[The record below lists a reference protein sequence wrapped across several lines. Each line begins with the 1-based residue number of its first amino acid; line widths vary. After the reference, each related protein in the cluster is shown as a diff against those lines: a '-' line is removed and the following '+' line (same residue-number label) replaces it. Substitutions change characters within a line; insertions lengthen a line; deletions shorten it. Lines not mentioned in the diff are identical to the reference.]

1 MLNLDSRPA
10 TLGVSLGTPTEKH
23 GDERV
28 PAKNIRVKNVLL
40 SKDELN
46 DLLGDKHAWD
56 MLYVEKKGKGPEQF
70 SQSLKT
76 RALTIGIDPGL
87 SGAIAILDW
96 HGHVL
101 ACEDLPVVRDKSLA
115 WIDGGLMLSTIMN
128 YREGNDT
135 VAMIERVS
143 AMPKQ
148 GVSSSF
154 QFGVGFGS
162 ILGVLQALAI
172 PIEFVTPRTW
182 KKSYGLD
189 SDKKA
194 ALHKARLLY
203 PDVDLHLAKHDGRA
217 EALLIA
223 RYARS
228 VAK

>member
-1 MLNLDSRPA
+1 MSAVAETILEQHRRLGILDFGDGVVSRP
-10 TLGVSLGTPTEKH
+10 L
-23 GDERV
+23 
-28 PAKNIRVKNVLL
+28 
-40 SKDELN
+40 
-46 DLLGDKHAWD
+46 
-56 MLYVEKKGKGPEQF
+56 M
-70 SQSLKT
+70 
-76 RALTIGIDPGL
+76 IGIDPGL
-87 SGAIAILDW
+87 SGAIAFM
-96 HGHVL
+96 GHDDATVH
-101 ACEDLPVVRDKSLA
+101 DLPIMRDKTLA
-115 WIDGGLMLSTIMN
+115 WIDGAALQSLIIN
-128 YREGNDT
+128 EREGRKAT
-135 VAMIERVS
+135 AMIERVH

-162 ILGVLQALAI
+162 ILGVLQALSI
-172 PIEFVTPRTW
+172 PIEFITPNVW

-228 VAK
+228 RNP

>member
-1 MLNLDSRPA
+1 MRDFDIRP
-10 TLGVSLGTPTEKH
+10 LGAIP
-23 GDERV
+23 
-28 PAKNIRVKNVLL
+28 
-40 SKDELN
+40 
-46 DLLGDKHAWD
+46 
-56 MLYVEKKGKGPEQF
+56 
-70 SQSLKT
+70 KT
-76 RALTIGIDPGL
+76 RALTLGIDPGL
-87 SGAIAILDW
+87 SGAICMLDRE
-96 HGHVL
+96 GAVRFVR
-101 ACEDLPVVRDKSLA
+101 DLPVVRDRSLA
-115 WIDGGLMLSTIMN
+115 WIDGGEMQSLILN
-128 YREGNDT
+128 ERGGYPV

-172 PIEFVTPRTW
+172 PIEFVTPRVW

-203 PDVDLHLAKHDGRA
+203 PDQGLNLRLAKHDGRA